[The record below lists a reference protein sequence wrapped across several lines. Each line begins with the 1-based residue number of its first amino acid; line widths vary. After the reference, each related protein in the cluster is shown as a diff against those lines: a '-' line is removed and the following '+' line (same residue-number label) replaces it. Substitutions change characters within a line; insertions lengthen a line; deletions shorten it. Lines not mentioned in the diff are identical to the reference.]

1 MFLILDPLP
10 TNLTYLLTMRRLF
23 SLVFGTFLAGASLLS
38 AAISDPVRID
48 SGLVS
53 GIPGSSD
60 EVRVYKGI
68 PFAAPPVGDL
78 RWHEP
83 RPPSHWEGVHQ
94 ADTFSPVCMQQR
106 RGPAAASGPAPSE
119 DCLYLNVW
127 TAAKSASER
136 RPVIV
141 WTYGGGFTGGA
152 GSLAMYDGD
161 ALARKGAVVVTYNYR
176 LGIFGFLAHPELTKE
191 SGHNASGNY
200 ALMDMAAAL
209 RWVQKNIANFGGDPK
224 RVTIDGESAG
234 SMLVSAMVGSP
245 QGKGLFQRA
254 IGQSGAWMGINI
266 GKMTTRAQAEENGQ
280 KMAQALGAASIAD
293 LRAKPADELLKN
305 ARGQFAIIVD
315 GWYVPEDLSI
325 TYENHKQNDVD
336 VLVGSNRD
344 EGTFFSR
351 PGAVNVEQ
359 FSGTAKRR
367 FNDMADAYLKIYP
380 AGSDTE
386 AGTSQLASFRDEFG
400 WQMREWALLQS
411 ERGKA
416 KGYLYYFTHV
426 PPTAPGQASR
436 GATHTADLAYMFD
449 NQPPNVTWTDV
460 DKKLADTMSGYW
472 VNFAATGNPNGKGLP
487 EWPAYNVK
495 KGARN
500 IVLGDTVMVGQGIDP
515 GMLAF
520 YDSYYTKLR
529 SGLSPGANSG
539 GQ

>member
-1 MFLILDPLP
+1 
-10 TNLTYLLTMRRLF
+10 MRRLF
-23 SLVFGTFLAGASLLS
+23 PLVFGTFLAAATLLS
-38 AAISDPVRID
+38 AAISNPVRID

-53 GIPGSSD
+53 GVTGSTD

-68 PFAAPPVGDL
+68 PFAAPPVGEL
-78 RWHEP
+78 RWREP
-83 RPPSHWEGVHQ
+83 RPPSHWEGVRK
-94 ADTFSPVCMQQR
+94 ADEFSPVCMQMQ
-106 RGPAAASGPAPSE
+106 RGPAGASGPAPSE
-119 DCLYLNVW
+119 DCLYLNIW
-127 TAAKSASER
+127 TAAKSAAER

-200 ALMDMAAAL
+200 AMMDMATVL

-266 GKMTTRAQAEENGQ
+266 GKMTTRAQAEENGE
-280 KMAQALGAASIAD
+280 KMVTALGANSIAD
-293 LRAKPADELLKN
+293 LRSKPADELLKN

-325 TYENHKQNDVD
+325 TYANHKQNDVD
-336 VLVGSNRD
+336 VLVGSNHD

-351 PGAVNVEQ
+351 PGVSVKAEQ

-367 FNDMADAYLKIYP
+367 FSDMADAYLKLYP
-380 AGSDTE
+380 ASSDAE
-386 AGTSQLASFRDEFG
+386 AGTSQLAAFRDEFG
-400 WQMREWALLQS
+400 WAMREWAQLQS

-416 KGYLYYFTHV
+416 KAYLYYFTHV
-426 PPTAPGQASR
+426 PPSAPNQPSR

-449 NQPPNVTWTDV
+449 NQPPNVMWTDV
-460 DKKLADTMSGYW
+460 DKKLADTMSSYW
-472 VNFAATGNPNGKGLP
+472 VNFAANGNPNGKGLP

-495 KGARN
+495 KGAKN
-500 IVLGDTVMVGQGIDP
+500 IVLGDTVMVGPGIDP
-515 GMLAF
+515 AMIAF
-520 YDSYYTKLR
+520 YDSYYAKVAAEIK
-529 SGLSPGANSG
+529 SGANPGVSAG
-539 GQ
+539 SR